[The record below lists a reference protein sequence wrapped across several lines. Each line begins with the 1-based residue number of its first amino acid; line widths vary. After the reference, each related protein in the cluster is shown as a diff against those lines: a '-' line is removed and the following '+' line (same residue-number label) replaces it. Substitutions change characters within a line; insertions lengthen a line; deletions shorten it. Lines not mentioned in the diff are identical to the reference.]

1 MQLRPSPCCPP
12 QAEIYLTVTVDQ
24 LKFCNIARPLQN
36 DNLEDRPV
44 RPRLSRSSR
53 GGKSTPAVIGEW
65 SMERSSCTSSSR
77 RATWHGSCEGCTRT
91 GGGSGRR
98 AAARTSEATSRAA
111 KCCRRHTCMLL
122 HARGASHACGA
133 PHAAHACGAGGAC
146 SAPAKQANGDAAMC
160 ARAGACARAFGLL
173 DVGAELFIRDCDGR
187 LTARMKKHEGTARHA
202 WACSRASRTRTGA
215 RGEGRDGE
223 REAHNLTARRLS
235 ACPTATTRPAREEGG
250 EAESGKGR
258 RRQLRAVEVHSTD
271 HGENAFRLWRSA
283 GGPERGSCAQ
293 QALHF

>member
-1 MQLRPSPCCPP
+1 
-12 QAEIYLTVTVDQ
+12 
-24 LKFCNIARPLQN
+24 
-36 DNLEDRPV
+36 
-44 RPRLSRSSR
+44 
-53 GGKSTPAVIGEW
+53 
-65 SMERSSCTSSSR
+65 MERSSCTSSSR

-202 WACSRASRTRTGA
+202 WACSCASRKRTGA
-215 RGEGRDGE
+215 RGEGKDGE
-223 REAHNLTARRLS
+223 REAHNLAARRLS
-235 ACPTATTRPAREEGG
+235 AVLQTEQPRLHSHNHCPFLVIVMAP
-250 EAESGKGR
+250 
-258 RRQLRAVEVHSTD
+258 RQLKFDSSRDLAVVVALLNVSKEEEEEDVGLSQ
-271 HGENAFRLWRSA
+271 NAQ
-283 GGPERGSCAQ
+283 C
-293 QALHF
+293 

>member
-1 MQLRPSPCCPP
+1 
-12 QAEIYLTVTVDQ
+12 
-24 LKFCNIARPLQN
+24 
-36 DNLEDRPV
+36 
-44 RPRLSRSSR
+44 
-53 GGKSTPAVIGEW
+53 
-65 SMERSSCTSSSR
+65 
-77 RATWHGSCEGCTRT
+77 
-91 GGGSGRR
+91 
-98 AAARTSEATSRAA
+98 
-111 KCCRRHTCMLL
+111 MLL

-202 WACSRASRTRTGA
+202 WACSCASRKRTGA

-258 RRQLRAVEVHSTD
+258 RRQLRAVEDHSTD
-271 HGENAFRLWRSA
+271 HGENRFRLCGRLVL
-283 GGPERGSCAQ
+283 GSGVPLEGRQ
-293 QALHF
+293 LRLRALDL